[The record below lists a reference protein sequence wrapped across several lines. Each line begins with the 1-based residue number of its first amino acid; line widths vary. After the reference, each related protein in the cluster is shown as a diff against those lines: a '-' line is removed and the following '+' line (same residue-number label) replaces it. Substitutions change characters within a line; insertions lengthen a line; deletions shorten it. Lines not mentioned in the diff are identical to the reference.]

1 MAKLTYK
8 QRTKLETKPSN
19 FALPSTKKG
28 ERDRYPLVN
37 AQGKPSRSHAA
48 NAKARATQMF
58 EKGKLTASQRATVN
72 RKANKVLAETAPK
85 TKKNSPNKGMKK
97 KKAKNNPTY

>member
-8 QRTKLETKPSN
+8 QRTKLERKPSN
-19 FALPSTKKG
+19 FALPSKKEG

-58 EKGKLTASQRATVN
+58 EKGKLTAGQRATVN
-72 RKANKVLAETAPK
+72 RKANAVLKATAKKPMATTY
-85 TKKNSPNKGMKK
+85 TKP
-97 KKAKNNPTY
+97 KKAKKKVRK